1 MKTGAKL
8 GGLQIFNV
16 PLGKEGYVEGG
27 LAIKAKEVAKLAGKC
42 IENMQDDHPQE
53 LSTKL

>member
-42 IENMQDDHPQE
+42 
-53 LSTKL
+53 SVK